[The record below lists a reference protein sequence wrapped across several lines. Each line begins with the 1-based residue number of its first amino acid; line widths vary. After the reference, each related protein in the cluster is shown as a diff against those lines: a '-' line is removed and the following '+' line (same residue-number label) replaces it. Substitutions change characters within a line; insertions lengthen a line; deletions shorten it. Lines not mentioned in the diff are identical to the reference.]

1 MSEQQTQESRDAEYE
16 RRERGAD
23 AEQLA
28 QDERDERDGRD
39 GHVSADWRGVAA
51 ESHEAVPDRAS
62 LVLRE
67 RSRRLLGSLLRPHKK
82 VLFTVFAVVLIENA
96 ARLSIPYL
104 VAVGIDHGIPPMQA
118 GEGSQVLLTIT
129 GVVLVSVAV
138 QAVARLTFLV
148 MSGRVGQQVLLELRR
163 RVFRHFQRLSP
174 AFHDRYTS
182 GRVISR
188 LTSDVD
194 AIDEMLDTGFDG
206 LVNAAL
212 TLVGTSVLLLV
223 LDLELGLVALASFP
237 FLLWLTGWFRSQ
249 SAVAYRRTRETVA
262 AVIVHFVE
270 SMTGIRAVQ
279 AFRREQRNEEIFD
292 EVNNDYRDANM
303 RAFRLVGLFMP
314 GIKLIGNV
322 TIAIVLVYGAY
333 RASEGAVTI
342 GVLAAFLI
350 YLRQFFEP
358 MQEISQFYNTF
369 QSASAALEKLSGVLE
384 EEPDVAEPTRPVPL
398 PDPEGAVRLHDVG
411 FQYVPDRPVLSHLD
425 LEVPA
430 GQTIAVVGATGA
442 GKTTIAKLVARFY
455 DPTGGRVTLDGVD
468 LRDLDEPTLR
478 RAVVMVT
485 QENFVFA
492 GTIADNIRFGRPD
505 ASDDEV
511 VAAAKAI
518 GAHEF
523 VRGLPDGYDTR
534 VESRGGRLSAG
545 QRQLV
550 AFARAFLADP
560 AVLILDEATSSLDV
574 PSERLVQRALR
585 TILNRRT
592 AIIIAHRLTT
602 VEIADRVLVLEDG
615 VVVEDGS
622 PQELIDTDGRPLRR
636 PARRLGRL
644 AGLTPAARSRRAR
657 PHSTCD
663 PVTETV
669 LAPPFG
675 HRR

>member
-1 MSEQQTQESRDAEYE
+1 VTEQTQESRDAEYE
-16 RRERGAD
+16 RREQVAD

-28 QDERDERDGRD
+28 QDELDEGD

-51 ESHEAVPDRAS
+51 ESHEDVPDRAS

-67 RSRRLLGSLLRPHKK
+67 RSRRLLGSLLRPHRK
-82 VLFTVFAVVLIENA
+82 VLLTVLGVVLIENA

-104 VAVGIDHGIPPMQA
+104 VAVGIDKGIPPMQA

-129 GVVLVSVAV
+129 AVVLVSVAV
-138 QAVARLTFLV
+138 QAVSRLTFLV
-148 MSGRVGQQVLLELRR
+148 MSGKVGQQVLLELRR

-206 LVNAAL
+206 LINAAL

-223 LDLELGLVALASFP
+223 LDLELGLVALCSFP
-237 FLLWLTGWFRSQ
+237 FLLWLTSWFRRQ
-249 SAVAYRRTRETVA
+249 SAAAYRRTRETVA

-270 SMTGIRAVQ
+270 SMIGIRAVQ
-279 AFRREQRNEEIFD
+279 AFRRERRNEEIFD
-292 EVNNDYRDANM
+292 EVNLDYRDANM

-322 TIAIVLVYGAY
+322 TIAGVLVYGTY
-333 RASEGAVTI
+333 RAFDGAVTI

-384 EEPDVAEPTRPVPL
+384 EEPDVPEPLTPVPL
-398 PDPEGAVRLHDVG
+398 PEPRGAVRLDDVR
-411 FQYVPDRPVLSHLD
+411 FAYVDDRPVLADLD
-425 LEVPA
+425 LDIPA
-430 GQTIAVVGATGA
+430 GQTLAVVGATGA

-455 DPTGGRVTLDGVD
+455 DPTAGRVTLDGVD

-478 RAVVMVT
+478 NAVVMVT

-492 GTIADNIRFGRPD
+492 GTIADNIRFGRPG
-505 ASDDEV
+505 ASDAEV
-511 VAAAKAI
+511 VSAAEAI

-523 VRGLPDGYDTR
+523 ICALPDGYQTR
-534 VESRGGRLSAG
+534 VESRGDRLSAG

-585 TILNRRT
+585 TILSRRT

-602 VEIADRVLVLEDG
+602 VEIADRVLVLEHG
-615 VVVEDGS
+615 EVVEDGS
-622 PQELIDTDGRPLRR
+622 PADLVAAGGGRYADLHT
-636 PARRLGRL
+636 AWADSL
-644 AGLTPAARSRRAR
+644 A
-657 PHSTCD
+657 
-663 PVTETV
+663 
-669 LAPPFG
+669 
-675 HRR
+675 